1 MFVIRFPETPEFPI
15 FSISGKLRNS
25 DVSDFWKLQT
35 PTFSDIFVL
44 CNHSHFMSSLFTCD
58 SVVSP
63 CFMLLF
69 SFMYS
74 GLLSVPGTY
83 LSHSL
88 VYKYLYSVARKSEL
102 RLLSCSPS
110 CLSFPSPLRDLEDL
124 SLTRLLI
131 LPTHY
136 SFLDLEILESRIP
149 TLPRTQ
155 KSRIPEGFH
164 REQGNTLSPPR

>member
-1 MFVIRFPETPEFPI
+1 
-15 FSISGKLRNS
+15 
-25 DVSDFWKLQT
+25 
-35 PTFSDIFVL
+35 
-44 CNHSHFMSSLFTCD
+44 
-58 SVVSP
+58 
-63 CFMLLF
+63 MLLF

-88 VYKYLYSVARKSEL
+88 VYKYLYFVARTPEL

-136 SFLDLEILESRIP
+136 SFLDPEIPESRIP
-149 TLPRTQ
+149 KLTRTR
-155 KSRIPEGFH
+155 KSGIPEGFH